1 MEEHIRPDHP
11 HRLILNLGKS
21 QAISGF
27 RYVPR
32 QGEGGGR
39 IKDYRIY
46 VGDNLIG
53 K

>member
-1 MEEHIRPDHP
+1 
-11 HRLILNLGKS
+11 LNLGKA

-32 QGEGGGR
+32 QGQDSGR

-46 VGDNLIG
+46 VGDNLVG
-53 K
+53 PK

>member
-1 MEEHIRPDHP
+1 MRRRFRNQLVLD
-11 HRLILNLGKS
+11 LGKT
-21 QAISGF
+21 QVVSGI

-32 QGEGGGR
+32 QSEGRGR

-46 VGDNLIG
+46 VGNGLVQ

>member
-1 MEEHIRPDHP
+1 MLDP
-11 HRLILNLGKS
+11 GKS

-32 QGEGGGR
+32 PGTGGGR

-46 VGDNLIG
+46 VGDDLIR